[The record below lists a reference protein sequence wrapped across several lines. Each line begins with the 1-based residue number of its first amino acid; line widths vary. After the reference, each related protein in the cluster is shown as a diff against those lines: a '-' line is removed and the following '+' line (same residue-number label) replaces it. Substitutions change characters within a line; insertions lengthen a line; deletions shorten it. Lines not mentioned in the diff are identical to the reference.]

1 MEAYPTYPPY
11 PDSGNSSPRSREID
25 FDATPWDDQQQQP
38 PGGGGGS
45 YKAKFMCS
53 YGGKIHPRP
62 HDNQLSY
69 IGGETKILSVDRH
82 IKLSSFL
89 SKLSTLCDLPDGV
102 SFKYQL
108 PGEDLD
114 ALISVTTDDD
124 LEHMMHEYDRLYRAC
139 SRPARMRLFLFPF
152 PVHSPHHSPAAAAAA
167 ATFGSADSKSDRERF
182 VEALNSGPSVQ
193 EPAKPPPNNVDFLF
207 GLDKGVVAG
216 APPAVAAAVADP
228 VVAAAVQEGRVGI
241 PRDERVVAPD
251 HGVNPLEIQRQLQEL
266 QRLQISCGG
275 GQGQEAAMY
284 RRKSDENMGN
294 AGGYGADNYYLQKLA
309 QEKTQ
314 QMTIPAG
321 VPPPATAPQG
331 YWQAEKQPSGG
342 FTAAVTGPPEQPM
355 YMIPA
360 PGTIYHAPP
369 QMMRQVAPGQ
379 GYYTVPQ
386 RVSPDVYRDQPVYNV
401 VHPPSQ
407 APPLSAAAPPAL
419 PPHTQLPRVAGIS
432 PEGHVGA
439 MRHSGGGGGG
449 GADTMAY
456 TQLPYDSAG
465 RQVFYTAAGGMVVPP
480 PQYQGMAAVSAD
492 MRQGGGAVL
501 NQDGKVVA
509 AKVSQGSL

>member
-1 MEAYPTYPPY
+1 MEGYPAYPPY

-25 FDATPWDDQQQQP
+25 FDAAPWDDQQP
-38 PGGGGGS
+38 PSSGGGGGG

-69 IGGETKILSVDRH
+69 MGGETKILSVDRH
-82 IKLSSFL
+82 VKLASFLGKLSA
-89 SKLSTLCDLPDGV
+89 LCELPPDGV
-102 SFKYQL
+102 SFKYQF

-124 LEHMMHEYDRLYRAC
+124 LEHMMHEYDRLSRAC
-139 SRPARMRLFLFPF
+139 SKPAPARMRLFLFP
-152 PVHSPHHSPAAAAAA
+152 VHSPHPPPPPS
-167 ATFGSADSKSDRERF
+167 SADGKSDRDRF

-193 EPAKPPPNNVDFLF
+193 EPAKPPPGNADFLF
-207 GLDKGVVAG
+207 GLEKGVVAG
-216 APPAVAAAVADP
+216 APPAAAAAVAADP
-228 VVAAAVQEGRVGI
+228 VAAAAAAAAVQDGRVGI
-241 PRDERVVAPD
+241 PREERVVASD
-251 HGVNPLEIQRQLQEL
+251 HGVNPLDIQRQLQEL

-275 GQGQEAAMY
+275 GPGQEAAMY
-284 RRKSDENMGN
+284 RRKSDDNMAN
-294 AGGYGADNYYLQKLA
+294 AGCYGADNYYLQKLA

-314 QMTIPAG
+314 QMTIPTG
-321 VPPPATAPQG
+321 VPQAATAPPG
-331 YWQAEKQPSGG
+331 YWQAEKQIASGG
-342 FTAAVTGPPEQPM
+342 FPAAVTGSPEQPM

-369 QMMRQVAPGQ
+369 QMVRQVAAGQ
-379 GYYTVPQ
+379 GYYTLPQPQ
-386 RVSPDVYRDQPVYNV
+386 RFSPDVYRDQPVYNV

-419 PPHTQLPRVAGIS
+419 PPQTQLSRVAGAS
-432 PEGHVGA
+432 PEGVGVGA
-439 MRHSGGGGGG
+439 MRHSGGSGM
-449 GADTMAY
+449 ADNMAY
-456 TQLPYDSAG
+456 AQLPYDGA

-480 PQYQGMAAVSAD
+480 PQYQGMTAVSAD
-492 MRQGGGAVL
+492 MRQGGAVL
-501 NQDGKVVA
+501 NQEGKVVA